1 MKTLLLALLLAP
13 PNSADPENQLARD
26 ILRELI
32 EINTTHSTG
41 STGKAHEAMALRLRA
56 AGFAS
61 GDMQIIGPRPER
73 ANLVARLRGSGV
85 RRPILL
91 MAHLDVVEAR
101 KADWSTDPFQFAEKN
116 GYFYGRGSAD
126 NKSGDTILMTSL
138 LRLKKE

>member
-13 PNSADPENQLARD
+13 PNSVDPENQLARD

-41 STGKAHEAMALRLRA
+41 STGKAAEAMALRLRA

-61 GDMQIIGPRPER
+61 GDVQIIGPRPER

-85 RRPILL
+85 RRP
-91 MAHLDVVEAR
+91 
-101 KADWSTDPFQFAEKN
+101 SC
-116 GYFYGRGSAD
+116 
-126 NKSGDTILMTSL
+126 
-138 LRLKKE
+138 